1 MGAVWAMYSWKRR
14 VTYSWKCW
22 VKYTCTVKMLSK
34 IHLHWTQTIHNKS
47 KSMQTHF
54 FTHDLPGSQPA
65 SNVNLKTYLKS
76 RLIWGVFPEKLLPW
90 ECYRTHWWCSQHWLR
105 KCLGATMHQAITWI
119 NKDQDILV
127 IIHRT
132 WPATKYYQ
140 LTANILHNGDKYRAD
155 TWHNNNVIITSK
167 RRCDAVLT

>member
-1 MGAVWAMYSWKRR
+1 MAAAWAMYSWK
-14 VTYSWKCW
+14 YW
-22 VKYTCTVKMLSK
+22 VKYTCTEPNKTQQIK
-34 IHLHWTQTIHNKS
+34 IIADTFLHTRLTWWN
-47 KSMQTHF
+47 
-54 FTHDLPGSQPA
+54 QPA

-90 ECYRTHWWCSQHWLR
+90 EYYRTHWWCSQHWLR

-132 WPATKYYQ
+132 WAATKYYQ
-140 LTANILHNGDKYRAD
+140 LTANILQNGDKYPAD